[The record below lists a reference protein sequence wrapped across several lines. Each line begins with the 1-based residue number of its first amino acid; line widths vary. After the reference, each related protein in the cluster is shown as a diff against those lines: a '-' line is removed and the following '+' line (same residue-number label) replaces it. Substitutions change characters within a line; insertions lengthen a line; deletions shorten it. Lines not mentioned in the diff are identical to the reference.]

1 MRHFVHHAQSHPCR
15 RRAYE
20 LAFATAYMFAG
31 AKPRFVMVDDVA
43 FQRPVEVSNLLR
55 LHSTVLHTTTQ
66 QGDTSMVR
74 LHDLCEREL
83 LQ

>member
-1 MRHFVHHAQSHPCR
+1 MLEACC

-43 FQRPVEVSNLLR
+43 FQRPVDVGNLLR

-66 QGDTSMVR
+66 QGDSSMVR
-74 LHDLCEREL
+74 RPQSASHPLIQLTAP
-83 LQ
+83 